1 MVPHSEN
8 QELVFRRILI
18 GVSIVAGLAFL
29 LQAAASVWVTHG
41 ITEVEAIIAAQA
53 TAFSRGAGLYYDLNH
68 YPFTVSPYG
77 PLFYGLEA
85 AAALLGFSPML
96 AGRVISM
103 IALAVIVWLVYRLV
117 ALYSENR
124 YSPWAGALLAASTAN
139 LVTWGSV
146 GQSDVL
152 ALMFSV
158 AALERYCTYQVRGNN
173 RALVMSAVLIAA
185 SIFTKQT
192 FLAAGATI
200 SVVHLLHSPRRGL
213 RYVTGLG
220 CAGIAVVVA
229 LNWAT
234 SGGYWSNAVLANLNP
249 FSAAKLGD
257 QLEYFGF
264 TATALCLLA
273 AAGLAAPKVRGLH
286 PFAIYLG
293 FSAMIFLATAS
304 KIGSDLNYQTET
316 VVALSLCGALALD
329 RLRFFPLLFAGDKS
343 WVTLLQIPLLFHVVL
358 NSAVTGKVALQRVG
372 RDLARQD
379 QFTALAPLIGPASRL
394 LSVEIDPVLQTGRLI
409 EVEPLI
415 YTLLVDAQ
423 MADPKPVLDDLRQ
436 GRFDRVVLYEDVFDK
451 DRPDLGPEVPSLP
464 PAHLQAI
471 VEEYAMLQHVPG
483 LLMDGVYVYAA
494 KERDSAVGPSPG
506 SASGEPLIVGNTTR
520 PIGSK

>member
-1 MVPHSEN
+1 MVPHSEK

-18 GVSIVAGLAFL
+18 AASIAAGFAFL
-29 LQAAASVWVTHG
+29 LQAAASIWVTHG

-77 PLFYGLEA
+77 PLLYGLEA
-85 AAALLGFSPML
+85 AAVLSGFSPML

-117 ALYSENR
+117 ALYSESP
-124 YSPWAGALLAASTAN
+124 YSPWSGALLTASTAN

-158 AALERYCTYQVRGNN
+158 AALERYCTHQVRGNN
-173 RALVMSAVLIAA
+173 SARVLSAVLIAA

-192 FLAAGATI
+192 YLAAGAAI
-200 SVVHLLHSPRRGL
+200 AVVHVLHSPQRGL
-213 RYVTGLG
+213 RYVAGLG
-220 CAGIAVVVA
+220 CAGIAVAAA
-229 LNWAT
+229 LNWLT

-273 AAGLAAPKVRGLH
+273 AAGLAAPKIRGPH
-286 PFAIYLG
+286 PFVIYLG
-293 FSAMIFLATAS
+293 FSTLIFLATAS

-316 VVALSLCGALALD
+316 VVALSLCGALALE

-358 NSAVTGKVALQRVG
+358 NGAVTGKVALQRVG

-379 QFTALAPLIGPASRL
+379 QFASLAPLLDPSSRL

-415 YTLLVDAQ
+415 YTLLVDAE
-423 MADPKPVLDDLRQ
+423 MSDPKPVLDDLRQ
-436 GRFDRVVLYEDVFDK
+436 GRFDRVVLYENVFDK
-451 DRPDLGPEVPSLP
+451 DRPDLGPEAPSLP
-464 PAHLQAI
+464 PAHLLAI
-471 VEEYAMLQHVPG
+471 AEEYVLLQHVPG
-483 LLMDGVYVYAA
+483 PLMNGVYVYAP
-494 KERDSAVGPSPG
+494 KVRDSAVGPSPR
-506 SASGEPLIVGNTTR
+506 SASGESLIVRHTAQ
-520 PIGSK
+520 PISSQ